1 MASYAWGQHPPPRGV
16 GVRSPRATTEPALGP
31 PSAAPPIAAYP
42 LENRN
47 RQWDLIT
54 SFSPALTLYV
64 NRPSYQLSAG
74 YSFTFAYSRNSNLI
88 APQGFSSRRQESW
101 SNTFTPGMNW
111 RITPG
116 NTLSLSATYGVMRFE
131 GAGTGVDSDTYS
143 FQSNLTHTFT
153 PRFAGIIG
161 FGFTCLDPQE
171 QQESKPHTHTLTLGF
186 SYLLTPTRTATISGG
201 PAITELG
208 GNTFVSPAGTAIL
221 VRVLPFGSASLQYA
235 RGISVA
241 GGFGGTTDTQT
252 VSGTLTLLTLQRGL
266 FVVLSPT

>member
-16 GVRSPRATTEPALGP
+16 GVRSPRTTTEPALGP

-74 YSFTFAYSRNSNLI
+74 YLFTFAYSRNSNLI

-111 RITPG
+111 RTTPG
-116 NTLSLSATYGVMRFE
+116 NTLSLSATYG
-131 GAGTGVDSDTYS
+131 
-143 FQSNLTHTFT
+143 NLTHTFT
-153 PRFAGIIG
+153 PRFAVIIG
-161 FGFTCLDPQE
+161 FGFMCLDSQE
-171 QQESKPHTHTLTLGF
+171 QQESKTHTHTLTLGF

-208 GNTFVSPAGTAIL
+208 GDTFVSPIGTAIL

-266 FVVLSPT
+266 FVVLSPTYIVSESVGSRQTGQVDV